1 MHNIHEIMKRMHYHR
16 LDLNLLV
23 VFRALMTYRSVTGA
37 ADALNLTQS
46 TVSHALSRLRRSYGD
61 LLFVRVGSAMEPT
74 DRALKMEASVHEALA
89 KIADTLK
96 IEFVPQQLSREFRIG
111 LVNFGGLYMVPALL
125 GKLATEAPDVRV
137 FVDHMPLEKAVKQ
150 LENAELDLLIGDFN
164 RRKLT
169 AEVAHLLT
177 DELCVVAAAQHASL
191 GKRVSVKQLSALD
204 HIHVPFF
211 AKYEPFLLRQG
222 IKRRFQSSTENL
234 LSVMFLVGRSKRIA
248 IVPRTVARIYS
259 GVYGLKILSLPVDLP
274 SIEIDLAFRRGDR
287 QDAAH
292 RWLREIIFDIAVE
305 IGLTFGTAKELIRQ
319 RGVG

>member
-1 MHNIHEIMKRMHYHR
+1 MNTMHYHK

-37 ADALNLTQS
+37 SEALHLTQS

-74 DRALKMEASVHEALA
+74 DRAVKIESSIQEALS

-96 IEFVPQQLSREFRIG
+96 IEFVPQELSREFRIG

-125 GKLATEAPDVRV
+125 GKLATEAPDVRI

-150 LENAELDLLIGDFN
+150 LENAELDLVIGDFN
-164 RRKLT
+164 RRKFAVET
-169 AEVAHLLT
+169 AHLLT
-177 DELCVVAAAQHASL
+177 DEMCVVAAERNSSV
-191 GKRVSVKQLSALD
+191 GKRISARQLSALN

-211 AKYEPFLLRQG
+211 ARYEPFLNRQG
-222 IKRRFQSSTENL
+222 IKRRFQSSTDNL
-234 LSVMFLVGRSKRIA
+234 LSVMFLVGRSEKIA

-259 GVYGLKILSLPVDLP
+259 GVYGLKILSLPVELP
-274 SIEIDLAFRRGDR
+274 AIEIDLAFRRGDR

-292 RWLREIIFDIAVE
+292 RWLREIIFDISVE